1 MTETTD
7 QRIVWGIGTSRT
19 LRVHWALAEL
29 NLPYRTVPL
38 RTRTPEMEQA
48 EFLAINPRKKI
59 PVLQDGELTLT
70 ESGAIVNY
78 LAEKY
83 GSPQASLIPTDVI
96 ERAKY
101 FEWASMI
108 TMELDATTLYVLRR
122 HQDLPETYGEAP
134 EAIQSAQDYFD
145 RMLGAAIP
153 DILSGGPYLLG
164 NNFSGADIL
173 LGSCFQMADHF
184 GLNLPAELSPYRA
197 RLDTRPAFNQARK
210 VNTP

>member
-1 MTETTD
+1 MENND
-7 QRIVWGIGTSRT
+7 QRTVWGIGTSRT

-29 NLPYRTVPL
+29 NLPYRTVSL
-38 RTRTPEMEQA
+38 RTRTPEMDKP

-59 PVLQDGELTLT
+59 PVLQDGDLTLT

-83 GSPQASLIPTDVI
+83 GSPQTRLIPTDVI

-134 EAIQSAQDYFD
+134 EAIQSAQEYFD

-153 DILSGGPYLLG
+153 DILAGGPYLLG
-164 NNFSGADIL
+164 DNFSGADIL

-184 GLNLPAELSPYRA
+184 DLSLPEELAPYRE
-197 RLDTRPAFNQARK
+197 RLDTRPALIQAK
-210 VNTP
+210 KANTP